1 MKKWIFIISLI
12 LTALSATSNRACGQP
27 KAISTIWSF
36 DGIGVGY
43 EHFTSDGDFI
53 QIDIKG
59 ETNDI
64 FIKKR
69 WIPAATASLTFNMT
83 FAECTSRNGNTVYF
97 FAGPGAVGGWGKDN
111 NEMNGAIFG
120 IKGRIGAECRFSK
133 RHVTVSASIAPELG
147 MHISMKDGTS
157 YMRLYRNGL
166 LQSIMPEIGI
176 KYAF

>member
-12 LTALSATSNRACGQP
+12 LTATSAWGQP

-43 EHFTSDGDFI
+43 EHFTSDSEFI
-53 QIDIKG
+53 QVDIKG

-64 FIKKR
+64 FIKTR
-69 WIPAATASLTFNMT
+69 WIPAATASFTFNMT
-83 FAECTSRNGNTVYF
+83 FAERTSRNGNTVCF

-111 NEMNGAIFG
+111 NGMNGAIFG
-120 IKGRIGAECRFSK
+120 IKGRLGAECRFAK
-133 RHVTVSASIAPELG
+133 RHITVSASIAPELG
-147 MHISMKDGTS
+147 MHISMKDETS
-157 YMRLYRNGL
+157 YMRLYRYGL
-166 LQSIMPEIGI
+166 LHSITPEIGI